1 MPFAVKKFDIEIRFL
16 CVRYLE
22 IKNSL
27 FRTQK
32 YCDKPIVHYTG
43 NDIIF
48 LNYIYIT
55 FLLTY
60 RLVSLLFADTP
71 SYFKIIFGE
80 N

>member
-1 MPFAVKKFDIEIRFL
+1 MLQD
-16 CVRYLE
+16 LE